1 MTQWYFVDEHI
12 SHSPALMQ
20 SWVFCLFAWGQRFG
34 ALKGTVSANICAYF
48 LHMSYTWCEKYAAYA
63 LFCIDFFIGIEAYFR
78 FMGII
83 LHCMGLK
90 SMCGVFLPTHMPK
103 YLYLKACVCVQED
116 VMKVIML
123 WVLIYTL
130 SKMKKNKYLLSPP
143 WAEVFRVLRESRVG
157 RKRGIPIIP
166 LKHLLLL
173 MKELL
178 LSCDFFFPVYLP

>member
-1 MTQWYFVDEHI
+1 MSTLATVLPSCSLGYFVCLPGDGDLVPWREQWVLTFVLI
-12 SHSPALMQ
+12 SYICRTHGVRNMLLMLC
-20 SWVFCLFAWGQRFG
+20 S
-34 ALKGTVSANICAYF
+34 
-48 LHMSYTWCEKYAAYA
+48 
-63 LFCIDFFIGIEAYFR
+63 CIDFFIGIEAYFR

-83 LHCMGLK
+83 LHCMGLR

-143 WAEVFRVLRESRVG
+143 WAEVFRVLRESRVC